1 MGRILVFANQ
11 KGGVG
16 KTTSAVNT
24 AASLGILGYR
34 TLLVDMDPQG
44 SATGGVGV
52 AKKSLRYTV
61 RDLLAGGCRAKEA
74 ILATSFQ
81 NLSLIPANATLAGA
95 EFDLLGVEEGVGA
108 TLAEALGSVRSDYDY
123 ILIDCPPSLGMLT
136 VNALSASDGVIIPLP
151 CEYYALE
158 GLTQLTLTVARVKKR
173 FNPRL
178 VTTGILVT
186 MYNGRLSLSAQIMA
200 ELEKHYRDRLFRTTI
215 SRNVRLCEAPSFGM
229 PVYYYDK
236 SAKGAKEYTDFAR
249 ELLTRA

>member
-16 KTTSAVNT
+16 KTTS

-123 ILIDCPPSLGMLT
+123 ILIDCPPSLGRRNHPFAVRVLCSGRAHT
-136 VNALSASDGVIIPLP
+136 ADID
-151 CEYYALE
+151 CR
-158 GLTQLTLTVARVKKR
+158 ARQKAV
-173 FNPRL
+173 
-178 VTTGILVT
+178 
-186 MYNGRLSLSAQIMA
+186 
-200 ELEKHYRDRLFRTTI
+200 
-215 SRNVRLCEAPSFGM
+215 
-229 PVYYYDK
+229 
-236 SAKGAKEYTDFAR
+236 
-249 ELLTRA
+249 